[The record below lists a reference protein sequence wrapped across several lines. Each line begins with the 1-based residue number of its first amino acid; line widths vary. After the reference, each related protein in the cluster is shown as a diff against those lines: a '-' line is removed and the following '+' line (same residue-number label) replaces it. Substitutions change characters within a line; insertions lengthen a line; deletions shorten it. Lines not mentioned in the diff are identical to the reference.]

1 MTPSL
6 SHVGVLA
13 RAADYDRYLSAV
25 FAPAARREALFA
37 LIAFNHEI
45 ARIPEAVSEPM
56 LGRIRLQWWRE
67 VLDAVYAGE
76 PTRRHEVALPLA
88 DAIRDRGLERA
99 PFDALL
105 EAREADLES
114 EGPADLAALER
125 YAAATGG
132 SLTELMVRAC
142 GADSGLALEAG
153 RQVGTAWALIG
164 TLRAAPHAA
173 ARGRV
178 TLPADLLS
186 KAGIATDDLRAGRG
200 FERFADIAEP
210 VAGHATALLATAR
223 QGRRAVPRHGLG
235 VLLVAR
241 LADLYLARLRRAAW
255 DPRDPRVACGPLRKQ
270 AAMLTGAVFGRY

>member
-1 MTPSL
+1 MRPAL
-6 SHVGVLA
+6 SPVGALA
-13 RAADYDRYLSAV
+13 READYDRYLSAV
-25 FAPAARREALFA
+25 FAPAARRESLFA

-88 DAIRDRGLERA
+88 DAIRACALDRA

-105 EAREADLES
+105 DAREADLEP

-132 SLTELMVRAC
+132 SLTALMVRAS
-142 GADSGLALEAG
+142 GADSERALEAG

-173 ARGRV
+173 AQGRI
-178 TLPADLLS
+178 TLPADLLNG
-186 KAGIATDDLRAGRG
+186 ARIAAEDLRAGRG
-200 FERFADIAEP
+200 FERFAAVAEP
-210 VAGHATALLATAR
+210 VAGRAAELLAAAR
-223 QGRRAVPRHGLG
+223 QARRAVPRRALG
-235 VLLVAR
+235 VLLIAR
-241 LADLYLARLRRAAW
+241 LADLYRARLRRATW
-255 DPRDPRVACGPLRKQ
+255 DARDPRLVIGPLRIQ
-270 AAMLTGAVFGRY
+270 MAMMTGALSGRY

>member
-1 MTPSL
+1 MAPQL
-6 SHVGVLA
+6 SPVGALA
-13 RAADYDRYLSAV
+13 RAVDYDRYLSAV
-25 FAPAARREALFA
+25 FAPGARREALFA

-67 VLDAVYAGE
+67 VLDAVYARE
-76 PTRRHEVALPLA
+76 PTRRHEVAVPLA
-88 DAIRDRGLERA
+88 DAIRSCRLDRA

-105 EAREADLES
+105 EAREEDLES

-132 SLTELMVRAC
+132 SLAELMVRAC
-142 GADSGLALEAG
+142 GADSGPALEAG
-153 RQVGTAWALIG
+153 RQVGTAWALVG

-173 ARGRV
+173 AQGRL

-186 KAGIATDDLRAGRG
+186 KAEHDAEDLRTGRG
-200 FERFADIAEP
+200 FDRFAAVAEP
-210 VAGHATALLATAR
+210 VAGRAAELLAMAR
-223 QGRRAVPRHGLG
+223 RARRAVPRQCLG
-235 VLLVAR
+235 VLLIAR
-241 LADLYLARLRRAAW
+241 LSDLYLAQLRRAAW

-270 AAMLTGAVFGRY
+270 AAILRGAVFGRY

>member
-6 SHVGVLA
+6 SSVGALA

-76 PTRRHEVALPLA
+76 PARRHEVAVPLA
-88 DAIRDRGLERA
+88 DAIRACALDRA

-105 EAREADLES
+105 DAREADLEP

-125 YAAATGG
+125 HAATTGG
-132 SLTELMVRAC
+132 ALTELMVRAS
-142 GADSGLALEAG
+142 GADSGSALEVG

-164 TLRAAPHAA
+164 TLRAAPHTAA
-173 ARGRV
+173 QGRV
-178 TLPADLLS
+178 TLPADLLAE
-186 KAGIATDDLRAGRG
+186 AGIAADDVQEGRG
-200 FERFADIAEP
+200 FERFAAVAEP
-210 VAGHATALLATAR
+210 VADRAAMLLATAR
-223 QGRRAVPRHGLG
+223 QARRTVLRQGCG
-235 VLLVAR
+235 VLLIAR
-241 LADLYLARLRRAAW
+241 LADLYLARLHRAAW
-255 DPRDPRVACGPLRKQ
+255 DPRDPRVVCGPLRKQ
-270 AAMLTGAVFGRY
+270 AAMLAGAIFGRY

>member
-1 MTPSL
+1 MTPAL
-6 SHVGVLA
+6 SSVGALA

-25 FAPAARREALFA
+25 FAPAARREALFV

-45 ARIPEAVSEPM
+45 ARIPDAVSEPM

-67 VLDAVYAGE
+67 VLDAAYAGE
-76 PTRRHEVALPLA
+76 PARHHEVSVPLA
-88 DAIRDRGLERA
+88 EAIRACKLDRA

-105 EAREADLES
+105 EAREADLEE
-114 EGPADLAALER
+114 EGPADLAVLER

-142 GADSGLALEAG
+142 GADSGPALEAG

-173 ARGRV
+173 AQGRL

-186 KAGIATDDLRAGRG
+186 KAGIAIDDLRAGRG
-200 FERFADIAEP
+200 FERFAVVAEP
-210 VAGHATALLATAR
+210 VADRAADLLATAR
-223 QGRRAVPRHGLG
+223 QARRAMPPQCRTA
-235 VLLVAR
+235 LLIAR
-241 LADLYLARLRRAAW
+241 LADLYLARLRHAAW

-270 AAMLTGAVFGRY
+270 AAMLAGALSGLY